1 MHNVFLQGGEEEE
14 NEDEMG
20 ELMGEEG
27 DDKNLHLK
35 GQMMF
40 MAEWNVIMFLSSP
53 SLKNLEALAFTG
65 LFINDLSMHDFS
77 RDLLL
82 ASSSQSNELKEALDA
97 ELEKTKLMEESMK
110 RLDIE
115 MKRSDDLLAQMIPKQ
130 VMEKVKA
137 GVNPVDTCEVFEQ
150 VTIIFNDIPDFM
162 DICSKCDGLQIVQML
177 NEMFGIFDYLS
188 DRNGIYKVL

>member
-1 MHNVFLQGGEEEE
+1 M
-14 NEDEMG
+14 
-20 ELMGEEG
+20 
-27 DDKNLHLK
+27 
-35 GQMMF
+35 
-40 MAEWNVIMFLSSP
+40 
-53 SLKNLEALAFTG
+53 
-65 LFINDLSMHDFS
+65 
-77 RDLLL
+77 
-82 ASSSQSNELKEALDA
+82 KEALDA

-110 RLDIE
+110 RLDVE

-188 DRNGIYKVL
+188 DRNGIYKVI